1 MRCFKL
7 LYASLLATAICAS
20 VPAQNTKE
28 PAKGKRNENFHWLV
42 LEEVD
47 GASFNMEQP
56 LNELEQ
62 SLIERRYVLR
72 VESRVLYA
80 MPSQDFQEVRRATQF
95 IKSMEPFKVR
105 AQDELSEELTVLA
118 HQLFAE
124 HQIRDTRFDS
134 ASLALS
140 VRVLIDSKGQ
150 RISLDPVLPNQTK
163 QEFVAFFSQDSP
175 GVDGQSDINDRG
187 KQILNQLGFTPSAS
201 PPPAASRNVEQ
212 QRSQKPEKRE
222 LLFFHEHRRLTTL
235 EQTQV
240 AARYF
245 QLLAEKIIEERERW
259 QTEVSQLVAP
269 YLHSRK
275 DWQGWQGNQWQ
286 GRFKELPLDIQSKLQ
301 RQWQDTGVISPDGMV
316 TIQINPVIGFS
327 RKEEAGTYL
336 QWFSLAY
343 GER

>member
-1 MRCFKL
+1 MRHFKL
-7 LYASLLATAICAS
+7 IWASFLATSMCAT
-20 VPAQNTKE
+20 VLAQTSKASSQEETKE
-28 PAKGKRNENFHWLV
+28 KFQWLV
-42 LEEVD
+42 LEETNGVWNNSEMSLSQL
-47 GASFNMEQP
+47 A
-56 LNELEQ
+56 Q
-62 SLIERRYVLR
+62 SLKNEGYFLK
-72 VESRVLYA
+72 VESGVMYA
-80 MPSQDFQEVRRATQF
+80 MPSQNFQEVKRAAQL
-95 IKSMEPFKVR
+95 IQSLEPFKAR

-118 HQLFAE
+118 HQLFDE
-124 HQIRDTRFDS
+124 YQIRDTRFDS

-140 VRVLIDSKGQ
+140 VRVLIDSNGQ

-163 QEFVAFFSQDSP
+163 QEFVAFFSQESP
-175 GVDGQSDINDRG
+175 GVDGQSDINDRA

-222 LLFFHEHRRLTTL
+222 ILFFHEHRRLTTL

-286 GRFKELPLDIQSKLQ
+286 GRFRDLPPDIQAKLRAQLKELSAL
-301 RQWQDTGVISPDGMV
+301 SPDGVV
-316 TIQINPVIGFS
+316 TIQIDPVIGFS
-327 RKEEAGTYL
+327 RKEEAGTYS
-336 QWFSLAY
+336 QWFSLSY
-343 GER
+343 GDN